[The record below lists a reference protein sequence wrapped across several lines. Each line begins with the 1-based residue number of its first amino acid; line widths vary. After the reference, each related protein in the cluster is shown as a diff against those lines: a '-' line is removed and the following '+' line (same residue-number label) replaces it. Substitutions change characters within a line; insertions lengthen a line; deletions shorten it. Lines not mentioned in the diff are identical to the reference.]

1 MCCLGIVVHVLPIKV
16 IAVSIREGPV
26 MAALPDPKEQPTLS
40 VVEAAAVLEVK
51 PRTVYNAVEA
61 GTCPA
66 IRMGRIIRV
75 PTARFIAAYGLGPAS
90 AA

>member
-1 MCCLGIVVHVLPIKV
+1 
-16 IAVSIREGPV
+16 

-40 VVEAAAVLEVK
+40 VPEAAAVLGVH

-61 GTCPA
+61 KTCPA
-66 IRMGRIIRV
+66 IKMGRIIRI
-75 PTARFIAAYGLGPAS
+75 PTAQFITAYGLAS